1 MECKLHTCICT
12 WILTAALFIRVKKW
26 KQFKCPS
33 NDEWIKKCHMSIQWN
48 IIQPQRGMKYWYIL
62 YFMDETWNHIMLNEG
77 SRSQKTIHYMIPFIL
92 NIQNRQIYRD
102 LWISGCQGQGKRG
115 WENWAVTANRY
126 GVSFVCDKNVLRMN
140 VVMVAR
146 LFEYTK
152 RRKNTTELYTLR
164 GWIL

>member
-1 MECKLHTCICT
+1 METIQMS
-12 WILTAALFIRVKKW
+12 IKW
-26 KQFKCPS
+26 WM
-33 NDEWIKKCHMSIQWN
+33 DKKCHMSIQWN

-77 SRSQKTIHYMIPFIL
+77 IRSQKTIHYMIPFTL

-126 GVSFVCDKNVLRMN
+126 GVSFVGDKNVLRMN

-146 LFEYTK
+146 LFEYK
-152 RRKNTTELYTLR
+152 KPTELYTLR
-164 GWIL
+164 GWILWLLNGISIF